1 METPPVSFYSKANTM
16 IPFLDLKSINAQ
28 YREDLIEAATRV
40 IDSGWYILG
49 NEVEQFEK
57 EFAQYCQSEYCLGV
71 ANGLDALILILRA
84 YKELGIMTE
93 GDEVIVPANTYIASI
108 LAISE
113 NGLKP
118 VLVEPDLQTY
128 NLNPILIEQH
138 ITERT
143 KAILSVHLYG
153 QVTDMDEINAIAK
166 RHKLKV
172 IEDCAQAHGALYKGK
187 KVGSLGDAAGFS
199 FYPGKN
205 LGALGDAGAIT
216 TSDPELAQT
225 IKAIRNYGSHEKYK
239 NLYKGV
245 NSRLDEMQ
253 AALLRVKLRYLDKET
268 EQRRQSANQYLKGIT
283 NPDITLPT
291 VSAPEA
297 HVWHLFVVR
306 CAYREKLASYL
317 NKQGIQTVI
326 HYPVAPHHQPA
337 YREYAELLLPITE
350 AIHREVLSLPMS
362 PIISSEHIKII
373 LEIINDYQ

>member
-1 METPPVSFYSKANTM
+1 M
-16 IPFLDLKSINAQ
+16 IPFLDLKTINAQ
-28 YREDLIEAATRV
+28 YRKELIEATTRV

-49 NEVEQFEK
+49 SEVEQFEK

-71 ANGLDALILILRA
+71 ANGLDALVLILRA
-84 YKELGIMTE
+84 YKELGIMAE

-108 LAISE
+108 LAITE

-118 VLVEPDLQTY
+118 VLVEPDPQTY
-128 NLNPILIEQH
+128 NLNPALIEQH
-138 ITERT
+138 ITEKT
-143 KAILSVHLYG
+143 KAILTVHLYG
-153 QVTDMDEINAIAK
+153 QVTGMDEINAIAK
-166 RHKLKV
+166 KHNLKV
-172 IEDCAQAHGALYKGK
+172 IEDCAQAHGALYKGR

-205 LGALGDAGAIT
+205 LGALGDAGAVT

-268 EQRRQSANQYLKGIT
+268 EQRRQVANQYLEGIT
-283 NPDITLPT
+283 NSAISQPVVT
-291 VSAPEA
+291 APEA

-306 CAYREKLASYL
+306 CENRDKLASYL
-317 NKQGIQTVI
+317 SEQGIQTVT
-326 HYPVAPHHQPA
+326 HYPIAPHHQQA
-337 YREYAELLLPITE
+337 YREYADLQLPITE
-350 AIHREVLSLPMS
+350 SIHKEVISLPMS
-362 PIISSEHIKII
+362 PVMTEADIAKII
-373 LEIINDYQ
+373 EAVNGFEI

>member
-1 METPPVSFYSKANTM
+1 M
-16 IPFLDLKSINAQ
+16 IPFLDLKAVNTQ
-28 YREDLIEAATRV
+28 YREELIAAATRV

-57 EFAQYCQSEYCLGV
+57 EFARYCETEYCLGV
-71 ANGLDALILILRA
+71 ANGLDALVLILRA
-84 YKELGIMTE
+84 YKELGFMAE

-118 VLVEPDLQTY
+118 VLVEPDPQTY
-128 NLNPILIEQH
+128 NLNPALIEQH
-138 ITERT
+138 ITEKT
-143 KAILSVHLYG
+143 KAILTVHLYG
-153 QVTDMDEINAIAK
+153 QVTGMDEINAIAK
-166 RHKLKV
+166 KHNLKV

-187 KVGSLGDAAGFS
+187 KAGSLGDAAGFS

-205 LGALGDAGAIT
+205 LGALGDAGAVT
-216 TSDPELAQT
+216 TSDPELAKT
-225 IKAIRNYGSHEKYK
+225 LKAIRNYGSHEKYK

-268 EQRRQSANQYLKGIT
+268 EQRRQVTSQYLEGIT
-283 NPDITLPT
+283 NPAITLPLVT
-291 VSAPEA
+291 TPEA

-306 CAYREKLASYL
+306 CANRDKLASYL
-317 NKQGIQTVI
+317 SRQGIQTVI

-337 YREYAELLLPITE
+337 YREYANNQLPITE
-350 AIHREVLSLPMS
+350 SIHNEIISLPMS
-362 PIISSEHIKII
+362 SVLKVGDVEKVIKATNCF
-373 LEIINDYQ
+373 LV